1 MGWAGESLG
10 QPPTWLL
17 VLATPVAL
25 LFGYRWLQRRLAA
38 MDEASARA
46 EAAALS
52 TKLQKNPK
60 TFTKDECVN
69 ARPRFAHPRLPT
81 ALSLTAHR
89 RLLAY
94 NGMDRRKPL
103 LLALKG
109 RVIDVSAGADFYGPG
124 GPYGIFAGKDA
135 SKGFAMMSLKEEDA
149 HSDLTGVDDDHLKIL
164 DDW

>member
-60 TFTKDECVN
+60 TFTKDE
-69 ARPRFAHPRLPT
+69 
-81 ALSLTAHR
+81 
-89 RLLAY
+89 LLAY

>member
-60 TFTKDECVN
+60 TFTKDE
-69 ARPRFAHPRLPT
+69 
-81 ALSLTAHR
+81 
-89 RLLAY
+89 LLAY

-164 DDW
+164 DDWYSKLTGKYPTVGHVA

>member
-1 MGWAGESLG
+1 MAWALESLG

-60 TFTKDECVN
+60 TFTKDE
-69 ARPRFAHPRLPT
+69 
-81 ALSLTAHR
+81 
-89 RLLAY
+89 LLAY

-149 HSDLTGVDDDHLKIL
+149 HSDLTGVDDDHLRIL
-164 DDW
+164 DDWYSKLTGKYPTVGHVA

>member
-1 MGWAGESLG
+1 MAWALESLG

-69 ARPRFAHPRLPT
+69 ARPRSSHPRLPT
-81 ALSLTAHR
+81 PCHSPRTADCSPTT
-89 RLLAY
+89 
-94 NGMDRRKPL
+94 GWT
-103 LLALKG
+103 
-109 RVIDVSAGADFYGPG
+109 GASRYCWRSRG
-124 GPYGIFAGKDA
+124 A
-135 SKGFAMMSLKEEDA
+135 
-149 HSDLTGVDDDHLKIL
+149 
-164 DDW
+164 